1 MSCVNCSCN
10 KYPQINGT
18 QLHNRIKALTN
29 FKGLMVIG
37 ESPIATEC
45 VRGQLMTGAGANVL
59 KDTLKKVNM
68 PYKEDEVYY
77 TTAVKC
83 AVPKK
88 KGQKF
93 PTDAPENCREFLL
106 NEIRMVKPKM
116 ILVCGAT
123 AIQTLMANKKLK
135 VTELYGRVMDAELY
149 DDVFNKLLDEIYDV
163 RPQII
168 PIMNPGV
175 LIHKPGDYKPFFSY
189 MQLASTIFR
198 GGEAA
203 DTGVTTWEVCDT
215 PEKCKD
221 LWKLMMTKFNAGEL
235 EYVSYDIETTGLD
248 YRVVEFLVLGICFE
262 KNHAYV
268 IPREMRK
275 YVHNF
280 LSGVPWKCIWQ
291 HGKYDKKV
299 MWRREL
305 ADISIDE
312 DAMYM
317 HYVLDETS
325 AHDLGHLT
333 KIFLNAKEYKYK
345 MNQEWKNVELDTYT
359 QYFDALCER
368 VAVDVD
374 YTLQLFYV
382 LEDEL
387 DKPENASLK
396 HVYKDILIP
405 AANFLSRVEQ
415 NGCLINDKYLDGMA
429 KKYEVLLDEIKN
441 TIDELAAPFWDPE
454 LYIKQTGAKSASSNF
469 KAGSP
474 QQMAWMVFDRL
485 KLKPRVKKGRSTG
498 KDILESIP
506 DAPLLIKKVLEYRR
520 VQKEYSTYV
529 IGLLDLRD
537 VDGKVR
543 TNFTLHITATGRLSS
558 KEPNIQNQ
566 PSANGVGNIRK
577 AFIAPPGYVLGE
589 IDYAGAELRWLA
601 FLSKDE
607 TLLEIFREGRN
618 LHKETATKM
627 FGPHFTK
634 QEKMIAK
641 ALNFGIAYGREAPSI
656 ADTFNI
662 SIEEAQGHIDNW
674 FKAYPGAHDYLQWC
688 ADQVELGNY
697 LETPWGRRRRFG
709 LVNPASLHSLQ
720 NEAKNFP
727 IQSSSS
733 DTLLWCCI
741 QHEKELAEHDC
752 RIIDLIHDSVLV
764 EIPADPKVIQWFGEN
779 MNKWMIQVPV
789 DLFDCPVPF
798 KTDFEIGINWG
809 DLGGTE
815 FDYNVNS
822 YGDNVINIEQPD
834 DSIVQ
839 MNFYDWY
846 NSVIE
851 KEDRYPH
858 LMPTKIER
866 R

>member
-37 ESPIATEC
+37 ESPIASEC
-45 VRGQLMTGAGANVL
+45 VKGQLMTGAGASVL
-59 KDTLKKVNM
+59 KDTLQKVNM

-93 PTDAPENCREFLL
+93 PTDAPVNCREFLL
-106 NEIRMVKPKM
+106 QEIRMVKPKM

-135 VTELYGRVMDAELY
+135 VTELYGRVMDEELY
-149 DDVFNKLLDEIYDV
+149 DSEFNHMLDETYDE

-189 MQLASTIFR
+189 MQLAATIFK

-203 DTGVTTWEVCDT
+203 DTGVTTWDVCDT
-215 PEKCKD
+215 PEKCKS
-221 LWKLMMTKFNAGEL
+221 LWQLMMDKFSAGEI
-235 EYVSYDIETTGLD
+235 EYVSFDIETTGLD
-248 YRVVEFLVLGICFE
+248 YRTVEFLVLGICFE

-280 LSGVPWKCIWQ
+280 LTGVPWKGVWQ

-299 MWRREL
+299 MWRRKL
-305 ADISIDE
+305 ADINIDE
-312 DAMYM
+312 DTMYM

-345 MNQEWKNVELDTYT
+345 MNQEWKNVELDTYP
-359 QYFDALCER
+359 QYFEALCER

-374 YTLQLFYV
+374 YTLQLFHV
-382 LEDEL
+382 LQDEL
-387 DKPENASLK
+387 DKPENVSLK

-415 NGCLINDKYLDGMA
+415 NGCLINDKYLEDMA
-429 KKYEVLLDEIKN
+429 KKYEGLLAEIKD

-454 LYIKQTGAKSASSNF
+454 LYKKQTGAKSASPNF

-764 EIPADPKVIQWFGEN
+764 EIPANAETVQWFGKK
-779 MNKWMIQVPV
+779 MNEWMTAVPV
-789 DLFDCPVPF
+789 ELFNCPVPF
-798 KTDFEIGINWG
+798 KTDFEIGLNWG

-815 FDYNVNS
+815 FDYNVDYN
-822 YGDNVINIEQPD
+822 GTECICIEQKD
-834 DSIVQ
+834 DTILK
-839 MNFYDWY
+839 MGFNEWY
-846 NSVIE
+846 NKMVSQ
-851 KEDRYPH
+851 EDRYPEI
-858 LMPTKIER
+858 MPSKI
-866 R
+866 

>member
-18 QLHNRIKALTN
+18 QLHSRVKALTN

-37 ESPIATEC
+37 ESPVASEC
-45 VRGQLMTGAGANVL
+45 VRGQLMTGAGAQVL
-59 KDTLKKVNM
+59 KDTLQKVGM

-93 PTDAPENCREFLL
+93 PTDAPVNCREFLL
-106 NEIRMVKPKM
+106 AEIKMVKPKM

-123 AIQTLMANKKLK
+123 AIQTLMANSKLK
-135 VTELYGRVMDAELY
+135 VTELYGRVMEETLY
-149 DDVFNKLLDEIYDV
+149 DNTICDLFGEVYDEW
-163 RPQII
+163 PQII

-175 LIHKPGDYKPFFSY
+175 LIHKPGDYKPFYSY
-189 MQLASTIFR
+189 MQLAATIFK

-203 DTGVTTWEVCDT
+203 DTGVTTWDVCDT
-215 PEKCKD
+215 PEKCSE
-221 LWKLMMTKFNAGEL
+221 LWQLMMSKVADGTL
-235 EYVSYDIETTGLD
+235 THVSFDIETTGLD
-248 YRVVEFLVLGICFE
+248 YRTVEFLVLGICFE

-280 LSGVPWKCIWQ
+280 LAGVPWKCIWQ

-299 MWRREL
+299 MWRRGL
-305 ADISIDE
+305 ANISIDE
-312 DAMYM
+312 DTMYM

-333 KIFLNAKEYKYK
+333 KIYLNAKEYKYK
-345 MNQEWKNVELDTYT
+345 MNQEWKNVDLDTYP

-374 YTLQLFYV
+374 YTLQLFNV
-382 LEDEL
+382 LTKEL
-387 DKPENASLK
+387 DKPENAPLK
-396 HVYKDILIP
+396 RVYKDMLIP

-415 NGCLINDKYLDGMA
+415 NGCLINDKYLDTLA
-429 KKYEVLLDEIKN
+429 VKYVELLQEIN
-441 TIDELAAPFWDPE
+441 DTIDELAAPFWDPN
-454 LYIKQTGAKSASSNF
+454 LYIQQTGAKSASPKF

-498 KDILESIP
+498 KDILESID

-529 IGLLDLRD
+529 LGLLDLRD
-537 VDGKVR
+537 DDGRVR
-543 TNFTLHITATGRLSS
+543 TNFTLHVTATGRLSS
-558 KEPNIQNQ
+558 KEPNVQNQ

-577 AFIAPPGYVLGE
+577 SFIAPPGYILGE
-589 IDYAGAELRWLA
+589 IDYSGAELRWLA

-815 FDYNVNS
+815 FDYNVNP

-846 NSVIE
+846 NSVVE